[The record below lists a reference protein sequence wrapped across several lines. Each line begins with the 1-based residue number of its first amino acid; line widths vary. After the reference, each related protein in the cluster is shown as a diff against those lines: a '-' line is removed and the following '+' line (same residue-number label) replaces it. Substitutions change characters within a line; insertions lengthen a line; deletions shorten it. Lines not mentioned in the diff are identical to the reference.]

1 MFFSCTLYNPTC
13 KKKATNIRLH
23 TGVFLFKDSIVN
35 TEAGVTFWET
45 RIGAERGKPE
55 ISATMN
61 SLLSQVKGF
70 LHLILFSAA
79 KKQIKLQNKQEV
91 FQRKKENT
99 ALTNPF
105 CI

>member
-1 MFFSCTLYNPTC
+1 MFFYSRIPW
-13 KKKATNIRLH
+13 
-23 TGVFLFKDSIVN
+23 SIEKELSPFGKQRV
-35 TEAGVTFWET
+35 
-45 RIGAERGKPE
+45 GAERGEPE
-55 ISATMN
+55 IPATVN

-99 ALTNPF
+99 DTALTTPV